1 MSDTTN
7 DQKLPPIQS
16 LDDIRK
22 PYAEAMG
29 KAELISAVEGPPLSR
44 EQASDAISLGIAS
57 ASAFKASTAPLLSD
71 EEIDNRSRIDYVGG
85 GIGPYW
91 RPKTVRDFYEAKIA
105 SGELMVRKTV
115 RWEFGSGASATCECG
130 YIALKEHDGNSNFCP
145 CCGSNVIEG

>member
-57 ASAFKASTAPLLSD
+57 ASAFKASTA
-71 EEIDNRSRIDYVGG
+71 R
-85 GIGPYW
+85 
-91 RPKTVRDFYEAKIA
+91 
-105 SGELMVRKTV
+105 
-115 RWEFGSGASATCECG
+115 C
-130 YIALKEHDGNSNFCP
+130 
-145 CCGSNVIEG
+145 

>member
-1 MSDTTN
+1 MNTN
-7 DQKLPPIQS
+7 D
-16 LDDIRK
+16 
-22 PYAEAMG
+22 
-29 KAELISAVEGPPLSR
+29 
-44 EQASDAISLGIAS
+44 EQAPYTVKMNGPIEAA
-57 ASAFKASTAPLLSD
+57 TAPLLSD